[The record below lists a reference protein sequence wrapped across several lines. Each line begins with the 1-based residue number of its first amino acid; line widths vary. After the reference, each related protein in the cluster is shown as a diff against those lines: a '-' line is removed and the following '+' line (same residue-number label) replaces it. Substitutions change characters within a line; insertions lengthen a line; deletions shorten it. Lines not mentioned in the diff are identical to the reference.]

1 VNAASAAD
9 ESAAASSGPGVVA
22 AEAGV
27 ALPAAAM
34 VATAVA
40 GVATAAVAVTSA
52 GSDTAPAAPAPVE
65 AAPARPA
72 QAPTPAPAPLPAP
85 AAPAP
90 VAAKP
95 VVIEP
100 YALPTDA
107 LASLA
112 STAGLQWVQSDTD
125 KVRAVQ
131 AAMAAEPAPIH
142 VPREPR
148 RHVLVDEGPLVLVE
162 TRKDLSQI
170 QLPFE
175 QQPSPS
181 SSNASH

>member
-1 VNAASAAD
+1 MNGAG
-9 ESAAASSGPGVVA
+9 AAAPASLGVVA

-27 ALPAAAM
+27 ALPAAA
-34 VATAVA
+34 VAATAMA
-40 GVATAAVAVTSA
+40 GVATAGAAMASTA
-52 GSDTAPAAPAPVE
+52 GGSDTASAAPTPME

-72 QAPTPAPAPLPAP
+72 A
-85 AAPAP
+85 AP

-100 YALPTDA
+100 YTLPTDT
-107 LASLA
+107 LAALA

-170 QLPFE
+170 TLPFE
-175 QQPSPS
+175 QQAPGQPG
-181 SSNASH
+181 H

>member
-1 VNAASAAD
+1 
-9 ESAAASSGPGVVA
+9 
-22 AEAGV
+22 
-27 ALPAAAM
+27 M
-34 VATAVA
+34 
-40 GVATAAVAVTSA
+40 
-52 GSDTAPAAPAPVE
+52 
-65 AAPARPA
+65 
-72 QAPTPAPAPLPAP
+72 PAP

-90 VAAKP
+90 AAAKP

-100 YALPTDA
+100 YTLPTDTLAA
-107 LASLA
+107 LAG
-112 STAGLQWVQSDTD
+112 TAGLQWVQSDTD

-170 QLPFE
+170 TLPFE
-175 QQPSPS
+175 QPAPSHPG
-181 SSNASH
+181 H

>member
-1 VNAASAAD
+1 
-9 ESAAASSGPGVVA
+9 
-22 AEAGV
+22 
-27 ALPAAAM
+27 M
-34 VATAVA
+34 
-40 GVATAAVAVTSA
+40 
-52 GSDTAPAAPAPVE
+52 
-65 AAPARPA
+65 
-72 QAPTPAPAPLPAP
+72 PAP
-85 AAPAP
+85 AAPAAPVP

-95 VVIEP
+95 VVVIEP
-100 YALPTDA
+100 YTLPTDT

-112 STAGLQWVQSDTD
+112 TTAGLQWVQSDTD

-170 QLPFE
+170 TLPFE
-175 QQPSPS
+175 QQAPGQPG
-181 SSNASH
+181 H

>member
-72 QAPTPAPAPLPAP
+72 QAPTPAPLQAP

>member
-1 VNAASAAD
+1 VL
-9 ESAAASSGPGVVA
+9 A

-27 ALPAAAM
+27 ALPAATMA
-34 VATAVA
+34 VAAVA
-40 GVATAAVAVTSA
+40 GMAAGA
-52 GSDTAPAAPAPVE
+52 SDASTAPTAEAPVP

-72 QAPTPAPAPLPAP
+72 PLPTPA
-85 AAPAP
+85 AAAA

-95 VVIEP
+95 VVIEH
-100 YALPTDA
+100 YTLPTDT

-112 STAGLQWVQSDTD
+112 TTAGLQWVQSDAD

-131 AAMAAEPAPIH
+131 AAMAAEPAPVH

-148 RHVLVDEGPLVLVE
+148 RHVLADEGPLVLVE

-175 QQPSPS
+175 QQATSP
-181 SSNASH
+181 